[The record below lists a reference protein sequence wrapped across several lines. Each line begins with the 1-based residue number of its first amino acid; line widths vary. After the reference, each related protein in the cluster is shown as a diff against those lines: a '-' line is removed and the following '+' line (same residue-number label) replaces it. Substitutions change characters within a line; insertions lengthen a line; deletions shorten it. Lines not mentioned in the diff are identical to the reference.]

1 MTTGRVAS
9 RATSND
15 FYDLDMMGDDEIR
28 DYTPASAPVPRAGP
42 ARQARPRVGAQCLVG

>member
-15 FYDLDMMGDDEIR
+15 FYDLDLEREMMIYE
-28 DYTPASAPVPRAGP
+28 T
-42 ARQARPRVGAQCLVG
+42 RPNPNSQPQELDQPDRLA